1 MDVREQETPELAAFR
16 AELRA
21 WLDGNARP
29 KDRANDAISVVG
41 GFRDEPASIERA
53 RAWQRALADAGWAAV
68 TWPVEH
74 GGRGASPAQALVY
87 GDELSGYDVPS
98 TVFSI
103 GINMIGP
110 TIIAHGSSAQQER
123 YLRPMLRGDEIW
135 CQLWSEPGAG
145 SDLASLAT
153 SAVRDGD
160 EYVLN
165 GQKVWTSG
173 AHYSE
178 LGLGIFRSDTEVPKH
193 AGISCLIVPMDT
205 PGIEI
210 RPLRQ
215 INGQSHFNEV
225 FFSDVRV
232 PITSRVGAE
241 GEGWTVARTTLMNER
256 FAASGLGSS
265 ESSFAALAELAR
277 SIDGDGGRGSSDP
290 LVRQRLARVY
300 SLGKVLD
307 LTTARVKS
315 SLARGMIPGIEGSIL
330 KLAIARLGTELA
342 DAGTDLLGPAGAWV
356 GTGAPQDGRW
366 PDALLGSFAMH
377 IGGGTDEIQRN
388 IIGESVLGLPREPSV
403 DRDVPFRELRTG
415 QMATGDDR

>member
-1 MDVREQETPELAAFR
+1 MGATERDTPEMAAFR
-16 AELRA
+16 TELRA
-21 WLDGNARP
+21 WLDANARP
-29 KDRANDAISVVG
+29 RDDANRSISVVG
-41 GFRDEPASIERA
+41 GFRDEPESIDEA
-53 RAWQRALADAGWAAV
+53 RRWQRSLADAGWAAV

-74 GGRGASPAQALVY
+74 GGRGASPAQAIVY
-87 GDELSGYDVPS
+87 GEELARFDVPS
-98 TVFSI
+98 TAFSI
-103 GINMIGP
+103 GIGMIGP
-110 TIIAHGSSAQQER
+110 TIIAHGTAAQRER

-153 SAVRDGD
+153 RADRDGD

-173 AHYSE
+173 AHYCE
-178 LGLGIFRSDTEVPKH
+178 LGLGIFRSDPDVPKH
-193 AGISCLIVPMDT
+193 QGITCLIVPMDT

-215 INGQSHFNEV
+215 INGKAHFNEV
-225 FFSDVRV
+225 FFTDVRV
-232 PITSRVGAE
+232 PVANRVGEA

-256 FAASGLGSS
+256 FAVSGLGSS
-265 ESSFAALAELAR
+265 EAGFAALVGLAR
-277 SIDGDGGRGSSDP
+277 SVARGGGDQISDP
-290 LVRQRLARVY
+290 VVRQRLAHVY
-300 SLGKVLD
+300 SVGKVLD

-315 SLARGMIPGIEGSIL
+315 SLSRGMIPGIEGSIL
-330 KLAIARLGTELA
+330 KLAMAQLGTELV
-342 DAGTDLLGPAGAWV
+342 DAGTDLLGPAGGW
-356 GTGAPQDGRW
+356 TGPAAPEEGRW

-403 DRDVPFRELRTG
+403 DRDVPFRDLRTG
-415 QMATGDDR
+415 AKAGDDR